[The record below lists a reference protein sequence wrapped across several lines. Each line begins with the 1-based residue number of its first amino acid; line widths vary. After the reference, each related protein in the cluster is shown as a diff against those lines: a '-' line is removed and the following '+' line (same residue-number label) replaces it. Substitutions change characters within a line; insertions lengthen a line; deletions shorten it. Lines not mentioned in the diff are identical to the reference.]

1 MISIYLNLLFRV
13 FGNKIT
19 RLLYM
24 NTKGEPTGLT
34 KAFIDY
40 IFSPDGTGFVKKA
53 GYIPYSQK

>member
-1 MISIYLNLLFRV
+1 
-13 FGNKIT
+13 
-19 RLLYM
+19 M